1 MTHRVD
7 EVLRRGPSAALGAL
21 LEVDVPDDV
30 MPPLWHWVHLLEMAP
45 QHLLGPDGHPTV
57 GVPEAPGP
65 DRKRMFAGGRV
76 TSREP
81 LRYGVP
87 ATRTVAVAD
96 RAVKQGSSGTLE
108 FITVR
113 HEVAQDGRVCV
124 VEEQDIVY
132 RDRHSSLPP
141 AVVAADRDRPPAVWT
156 LPVDERFLFR
166 FSALTYNTHRIH
178 YDAGWAAF
186 EGYDGLVVHG
196 PLQALLM
203 AEAARGVGA
212 DLIGRTFGFRL
223 QRALVGIQDVSVGV
237 EDAAGEGWVRGADGV
252 VSARSRWL

>member
-30 MPPLWHWVHLLEMAP
+30 MPPLWHWVHLLEMVP

-96 RAVKQGSSGTLE
+96 RAVKQARAAPWSSSPFGT
-108 FITVR
+108 R
-113 HEVAQDGRVCV
+113 WPRMAGCV

-132 RDRHSSLPP
+132 RDEHPP
-141 AVVAADRDRPPAVWT
+141 ATRSRSRRPRPAAGGLDVAGRRAV
-156 LPVDERFLFR
+156 PVPVLRAHLQR
-166 FSALTYNTHRIH
+166 APHPLRRRMGGVRGVRR
-178 YDAGWAAF
+178 AGGAR
-186 EGYDGLVVHG
+186 

-203 AEAARGVGA
+203 MEAARGAGV